1 MVSLFAL
8 VSTYWTVGIVP
19 LDMTDTFR
27 ANLEFKSFS
36 ISEFQNQV
44 LLWHDSAQHIPI
56 LPFLFP
62 VPPLSALFSFLL
74 LFFSYLYP
82 LLPSLFLPFAFCDY
96 WLPGFCFW
104 SWRILIWK

>member
-56 LPFLFP
+56 LPFL
-62 VPPLSALFSFLL
+62 LSHDDPQAQCVRQMLVKQKMLFYRQLL
-74 LFFSYLYP
+74 
-82 LLPSLFLPFAFCDY
+82 
-96 WLPGFCFW
+96 
-104 SWRILIWK
+104 